1 MSIIFFSRWPPITC
15 QVVNLFHISDTTS
28 HDEFSFLSKIY
39 LVEKPMIITHG
50 GKLNVTSTIELATII
65 GYVDPH
71 WLYVIILEIPLL
83 YQKLISH

>member
-1 MSIIFFSRWPPITC
+1 MMTFPSYR
-15 QVVNLFHISDTTS
+15 
-28 HDEFSFLSKIY
+28 KIY
-39 LVEKPMIITHG
+39 LVEQPMRITHG

-71 WLYVIILEIPLL
+71 RLYVIILKIPLL